1 MASNFSPNPNT
12 PYTSILAHSEDVFV
26 ILMDFRKEWFRKCI
40 LDYLGETDA
49 ELMNIFLSRNDHDM
63 GRKFDSFLD
72 DKPQSVINLYNQ
84 IFVVYKTYY
93 SKMVEEEIQVQ
104 EEGNLRQFSHLRNK
118 LWHPTSTTALHLH
131 RLSALALG
139 TCFR

>member
-1 MASNFSPNPNT
+1 MVTVIWKKAFYGVEFLRKCKYTLDELEHIGPFARCFCNFART
-12 PYTSILAHSEDVFV
+12 RI
-26 ILMDFRKEWFRKCI
+26 MDLRKEWFRKCI

-49 ELMNIFLSRNDHDM
+49 ELTNIFLSRNDRHM

-93 SKMVEEEIQVQ
+93 SKMVEEEIQV
-104 EEGNLRQFSHLRNK
+104 LYLIHI
-118 LWHPTSTTALHLH
+118 
-131 RLSALALG
+131 
-139 TCFR
+139 